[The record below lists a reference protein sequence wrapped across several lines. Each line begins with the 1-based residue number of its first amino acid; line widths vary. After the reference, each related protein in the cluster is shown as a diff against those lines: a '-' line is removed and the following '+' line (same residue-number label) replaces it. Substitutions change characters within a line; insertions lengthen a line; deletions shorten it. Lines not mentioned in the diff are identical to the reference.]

1 MSKNKQYATDA
12 LKRIDSLRLQAFVML
27 MALEP
32 DEVSDSVVDILD
44 YAVGK
49 MEAALADLTAI
60 HKAKELNNE
69 LMD

>member
-1 MSKNKQYATDA
+1 
-12 LKRIDSLRLQAFVML
+12 

-32 DEVSDSVVDILD
+32 DEVGDSVVDILD

>member
-49 MEAALADLTAI
+49 MEAALADITAI

>member
-12 LKRIDSLRLQAFVML
+12 IKRIDSLRLQAFVML